1 MLFQCDPDIRLA
13 RSEIDLD
20 PAEPRK
26 VGIISHGP
34 RADAVITE
42 STYGGGDAARRGRP
56 AGSLRLF

>member
-13 RSEIDLD
+13 RSGIELD
-20 PAEPRK
+20 PDGPRTLA
-26 VGIISHGP
+26 IISHGP
-34 RADAVITE
+34 RADAVIME